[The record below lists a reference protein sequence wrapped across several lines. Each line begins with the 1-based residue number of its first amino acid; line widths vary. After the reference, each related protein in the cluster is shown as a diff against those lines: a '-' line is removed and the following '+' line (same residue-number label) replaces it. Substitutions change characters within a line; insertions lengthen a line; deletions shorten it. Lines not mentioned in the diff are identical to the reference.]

1 MTAGRATMLA
11 DVMREAIESALAEI
25 HTCLPG
31 RVESYDWETRKAR
44 IKPLIRRAY
53 LDSKTAPLPIIPGV
67 PVMFPWG
74 GSGSLSY
81 PIEKGQTGILLF
93 SERSLEVWLA
103 KGGDAEPGDPRRFDI
118 TDGFFIPGLAPFNAP
133 GPAEADGELL
143 LKYGIAKLRLR
154 DGKVS
159 IGNAQAELLDIV
171 DRLLDKLMITTV
183 STAVG
188 TYPLSTA
195 VSGEILAIKV
205 LLAFIKGGP
214 IT

>member
-1 MTAGRATMLA
+1 MTTGRATTLTDA
-11 DVMREAIESALAEI
+11 MRAVVDAALAEI

-31 RVESYDWETRKAR
+31 RVESYDWATRKAR
-44 IKPLIRRAY
+44 IKPLIKRAY
-53 LDSKTAPLPIIPGV
+53 LDTKTEPLPIIPGV
-67 PVMFPWG
+67 PVVFPWG

-103 KGGDAEPGDPRRFDI
+103 KGGDAEPGDPRRFDL
-118 TDGFFIPGLAPFNAP
+118 TDGFFIPGLAPFNTS

-143 LKYGIAKLRLR
+143 LKFGIAKLRLR

-171 DRLLDKLMITTV
+171 DQLLTKLISTTV
-183 STAVG
+183 PTAVG
-188 TYPLSTA
+188 TYPLSSA
-195 VSGEILAIKV
+195 VSGEILAIKT
-205 LLAFIKGGP
+205 LLAFIK
-214 IT
+214 